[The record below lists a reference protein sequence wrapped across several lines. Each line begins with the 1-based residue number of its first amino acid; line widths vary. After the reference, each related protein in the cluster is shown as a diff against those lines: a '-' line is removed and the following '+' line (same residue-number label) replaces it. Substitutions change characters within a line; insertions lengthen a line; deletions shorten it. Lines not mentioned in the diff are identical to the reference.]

1 MLGSYCMP
9 FPVNQVMSYFCVFI
23 ALVVAICLAVVHAMV
38 SQQEYLHHHFGLNGT
53 IFSCMLYPTTIK
65 PEAEW

>member
-1 MLGSYCMP
+1 MP

-38 SQQEYLHHHFGLNGT
+38 SQQEYLYHHFGLT
-53 IFSCMLYPTTIK
+53 DLLM
-65 PEAEW
+65 